1 MFHQEFTHGV
11 AMDITIGGQQA
22 GRIVIG
28 LYGNTVP
35 RTARNFHELCK
46 GDTRARDGTRLSY
59 EGSPF
64 HRVIPNFMIQGGDF
78 TRGDGKQSYRLNS
91 IN

>member
-1 MFHQEFTHGV
+1 MYHQAYSHAV
-11 AMDITIGGQQA
+11 AMDITIGGRDA

-35 RTARNFHELCK
+35 NTAENFHVLCN
-46 GDTRARDGTRLSY
+46 GNTIAQDGTPLSY
-59 EGSPF
+59 QGSPF

-78 TRGDGKQSYRLNS
+78 TRGDGN
-91 IN
+91 